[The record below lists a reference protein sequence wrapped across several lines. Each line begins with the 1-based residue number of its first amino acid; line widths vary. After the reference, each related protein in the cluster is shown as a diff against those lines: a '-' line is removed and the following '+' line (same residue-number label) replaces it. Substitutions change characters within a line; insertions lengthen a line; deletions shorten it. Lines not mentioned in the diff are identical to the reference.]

1 MRNRTSTAERRT
13 WFAPLTVLLVCAA
26 ICSTSAFAQ
35 SSSTPKDTITTV
47 RGRVLNSVT
56 KEPVARALVVTA
68 GDNAAA
74 MTDDR
79 GQFELKIATP
89 EVGRNVVASGPG
101 GRFGTAR
108 IRGAFQ
114 VRKPGFVQDGR
125 SSMQSLSNGEQGEVT
140 LYLTPEA
147 LIVGHV
153 TVPGPEGDVRI
164 QCQLYAHGMR
174 EGQET
179 WTPTQMFLTW
189 ADGEVRFSDLKAGT
203 YKLVTHEQIDR
214 ETLQPGP
221 GAQMFGYPPIYYPN
235 TTDFS
240 LAAPIVVH
248 AGETVEV
255 NLTVARRPYYSV
267 RIPIAN
273 APASPAIRVTVYPMG
288 HHSPGWSLGYNPMEQ
303 AIMGML
309 PDGHYTVEADSM
321 GEAQSTGIMNFS
333 VQGAPFE
340 GQRLNLVPN
349 TTVSVNVAWAT
360 QAGQREAE
368 AENAGAGIID
378 NERQRRLNVQ
388 VMLMPISELNP
399 SRVSIARPAEGQD
412 NNSLAIEN
420 VRPGRYRMNVVGGV
434 GYVAAMESGGTDL
447 MKQPLVVGNGGAVPP
462 IEVTL
467 REDGAEVSGTV
478 EEEDANG
485 NPRQNENDA
494 NTRFVYLLPTAEGI
508 AQMKQAPTSR
518 DGAFRFEQVPP
529 GDYVAVAFEEPQREL
544 PYGSEEALR
553 GLAAKG
559 QKIQVDAGQ
568 KLSLKVKVIAEGEIE

>member
-1 MRNRTSTAERRT
+1 MRNHICTAERRT

-35 SSSTPKDTITTV
+35 SNTSQNNASTTV
-47 RGRVLNSVT
+47 HGRVLNSVT

-68 GDNAAA
+68 GDDAAA

-89 EVGRNVVASGPG
+89 EAGRNVVASRPG
-101 GRFGTAR
+101 VSFGTAR

-114 VRKPGFVQDGR
+114 VRKPGFVPGGHN
-125 SSMQSLSNGEQGEVT
+125 SMQPFSNGEEIT

-147 LIVGHV
+147 LIIGYV
-153 TVPGPEGDVRI
+153 TVPGSEGDVRI

-179 WTPTQMFLTW
+179 WTPSQMFLTW
-189 ADGEVRFSDLKAGT
+189 ADGEVRFSDLKVGT

-214 ETLQPGP
+214 ETLQPVP

-255 NLTVARRPYYSV
+255 NLTVTRRPYYPV
-267 RIPIAN
+267 RIPVLN
-273 APASPAIRVTVYPMG
+273 APASPAMNMTVYPMG
-288 HHSPGWSLGYNPMEQ
+288 HHGPGWSLGYNPMEQ

-321 GEAQSTGIMNFS
+321 SEVQSTGIMNFS

-340 GQRLNLVPN
+340 GQPLNLVPN
-349 TTVSVNVAWAT
+349 PTVTVNIREEAASGQNAAEEGMAT
-360 QAGQREAE
+360 PNGVVSLRGQHSFVTLDPM
-368 AENAGAGIID
+368 G
-378 NERQRRLNVQ
+378 
-388 VMLMPISELNP
+388 ELNA
-399 SRVSIARPAEGQD
+399 RGRLVARPANGQD
-412 NNSLAIEN
+412 FHSLVFEN
-420 VRPGRYRMNVVGGV
+420 VRPGQYRVNVMAVA
-434 GYVAAMESGGTDL
+434 GYTAAIESGGRDV
-447 MKQPLVVGNGGAVPP
+447 MKQPLVVGNGGAVSP
-462 IEVTL
+462 IEITL
-467 REDGAEVSGTV
+467 RGDGAEVSGTV
-478 EEEDANG
+478 EEEDASG
-485 NPRQNENDA
+485 NSQQSENDA
-494 NTRFVYLLPTAEGI
+494 KTRFVYLLPTGEGI

-518 DGAFRFEQVPP
+518 DGAFRIEQVPP
-529 GDYVAVAFEEPQREL
+529 GDYLAVAFEEPQQDL
-544 PYGSEEALR
+544 SYGSEEALR
-553 GLAAKG
+553 GLVTKG
-559 QKIQVDAGQ
+559 QKIHVEAGQ
-568 KLSLKVKVIAEGEIE
+568 KLSLKVKVIAGSEAE